1 MAGGVARSALLI
13 AGWAICA
20 VQGITYKLN
29 NVQLLLPYTSQE
41 SYRCNYLLKAE
52 GGCFAWYV

>member
-1 MAGGVARSALLI
+1 MLI